1 MNQQPSEIA
10 LGKFYALVVLLIFI
24 LTVLCLAS
32 AIGLALYVDR
42 VEKPSEAVESLV
54 SVLSHC
60 VTLFVGGFV
69 GVLTGPGFARF
80 SQR

>member
-1 MNQQPSEIA
+1 MKQQPSEIA
-10 LGKFYALVVLLIFI
+10 LGKLYALVVLLIFI
-24 LTVLCLAS
+24 LTVLCLVS

-42 VEKPSEAVESLV
+42 VEKPSEAAESLV
-54 SVLSHC
+54 AVLSHC

-80 SQR
+80 SQQ